1 QGQIACSRV
10 FLQYHWLIAAQTHP
24 CSLPQARPTRA
35 RASQPPKP
43 KGSPERSS
51 TMRLRRALLC
61 LLLRYYV
68 RADDL
73 DEEDLFDLDGEGD
86 YEDPESYIEYDQALY
101 YDGPDDYY
109 DGIEQFNME
118 DMADYPGEVSPE
130 LLEKIFGEN
139 PASGDELD
147 ALFEEL
153 GLGPEGV
160 LYADDG
166 YGEAFFDDEHP
177 DQHKSTVKL
186 VEPELGDVEEGLYER
201 FGEGEDEL

>member
-1 QGQIACSRV
+1 MDADEMGAKMLEAMKKDSQSES
-10 FLQYHWLIAAQTHP
+10 AASSDRP
-24 CSLPQARPTRA
+24 KYELP
-35 RASQPPKP
+35 
-43 KGSPERSS
+43 
-51 TMRLRRALLC
+51 
-61 LLLRYYV
+61 
-68 RADDL
+68 
-73 DEEDLFDLDGEGD
+73 
-86 YEDPESYIEYDQALY
+86 
-101 YDGPDDYY
+101 
-109 DGIEQFNME
+109 
-118 DMADYPGEVSPE
+118 PE